1 MTSTTETLATASSVT
16 TPQGLYA
23 ALQSMRDQSA
33 PGYMVDWAEQLNT
46 SEAALQASRIGVEA
60 VWPLRDIRSVLSRLP
75 SLGRVLAMTR
85 NQGVVHEYKGCYPEP
100 QLASAG
106 PHPTGIFLDIGGLDL
121 RLFLNYWYWGCAIED
136 QTDKGTRRSLQFF
149 DQHGSAVHK
158 IFALD
163 DTRLDAWQQ
172 LVDELTDH
180 SVAVALPDF
189 LPVQPVTHQPPV
201 SPVQLAEE
209 WRQMNDVHQF
219 FSLIRRHRIT
229 RFAAVQA
236 VPDELSREVS
246 PAAFEQVVNAAAAQQ
261 MEIMFFVGSRGCVQ
275 IYTGKTQGIKPMR
288 GWLNVFEPDFT
299 LHANPELFAHC
310 FVTRKPQ
317 DHGWVTSLE
326 IFDQQGTLLLQ
337 MYGRRDEGQPEQ
349 PAWTELL
356 QQLPGLS

>member
-1 MTSTTETLATASSVT
+1 MTNTSETFVTASSTAT
-16 TPQGLYA
+16 TEGLYA
-23 ALQSMRDQSA
+23 ALQLLRDQSA
-33 PGYMVDWAEQLNT
+33 PGYLVDWAQQLNI
-46 SEAALQASRIGVEA
+46 SEAALQASRIGVES
-60 VWPLRDIRSVLSRLP
+60 VWPLRDLYSVLRRLP
-75 SLGRVLAMTR
+75 SLGRVLAITR

-100 QLASAG
+100 QLAEAG
-106 PHPTGIFLDIGGLDL
+106 SHPTGLFLNIGGLDL
-121 RLFLNYWYWGCAIED
+121 RLFLSHWYWGCAIED

-158 IFALD
+158 VFALD
-163 DTRLDAWQQ
+163 ETDLQAWQQ
-172 LVDELTDH
+172 LVDELADH
-180 SVAVALPDF
+180 SVAAGLPDF
-189 LPVQPVTHQPPV
+189 LPVQSATHQPPA

-246 PAAFEQVVNAAAAQQ
+246 PEAFEQVVNAAAAQQ

-317 DHGWVTSLE
+317 DNGWVTSLE
-326 IFDQQGTLLLQ
+326 IFDHQGTLLLQ